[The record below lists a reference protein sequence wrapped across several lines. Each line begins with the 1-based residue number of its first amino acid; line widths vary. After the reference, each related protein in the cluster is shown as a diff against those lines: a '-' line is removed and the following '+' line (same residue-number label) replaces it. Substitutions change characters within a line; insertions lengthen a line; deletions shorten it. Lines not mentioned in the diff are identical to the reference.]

1 MIAFENLN
9 VKVVI
14 GLVLGVIAALIVGVA
29 SWNMGEPRWLN
40 CLVSLFG
47 GLLGWWFGILASP
60 GEQGERRPFSEF
72 GKTLIA
78 FVGGFLFAKTDSV
91 FDVFLVKDGH
101 RTSFS
106 CNACCCLASRF
117 ASARCSLFW
126 AGNMSV
132 RKTAGRRGRHQ
143 IGND

>member
-1 MIAFENLN
+1 MIAFQNLN

-14 GLVLGVIAALIVGVA
+14 GLVLGVIAALIVGAA

-47 GLLGWWFGILASP
+47 ALLGWWFGILASP

-91 FDVFLVKDGH
+91 FDVFLVKDGAPDQFFVQ
-101 RTSFS
+101 RVLLLGIAF
-106 CNACCCLASRF
+106 CLGA
-117 ASARCSLFW
+117 LFTFLGRKYVGF
-126 AGNMSV
+126 GN
-132 RKTAGRRGRHQ
+132 RGQ
-143 IGND
+143 